1 SDPKSTK
8 VKVPEE
14 EEEEENIPPVDNLRS
29 SYKLDEETIDVDW
42 NYNGPP
48 ASFEVEVNGEKKT
61 VDSNGIEISGI
72 ASGETYTITVTP
84 IGKNGVNKGVRGES
98 SSTKEEIPAR
108 EDEENEEEDVSQ
120 DESEEEEEIEVEND
134 DEEPSEE

>member
-1 SDPKSTK
+1 EKFDKLDPVRNLKATFDEDSDDIHVEWDYESDEDVSFEVSSKENDGQMKVLSVIEDMSLDISEVDPGATYEIEVVVISSDGANKSDPKSTK

-48 ASFEVEVNGEKKT
+48 ASFEVE
-61 VDSNGIEISGI
+61 
-72 ASGETYTITVTP
+72 
-84 IGKNGVNKGVRGES
+84 
-98 SSTKEEIPAR
+98 
-108 EDEENEEEDVSQ
+108 
-120 DESEEEEEIEVEND
+120 
-134 DEEPSEE
+134 